1 MLFCVESD
9 IMVKVFRGVAQVVE
23 RYFREVEAASS
34 SLVTPIE
41 KNLIITGVRG
51 YQVFLVSGEFIILY
65 HLLSDF
71 IIQIRVQIRVQM
83 GVQAESAVRMRN
95 GVRKEDSFSK
105 DRRNAHG
112 RQEKKR
118 GRKLG
123 HKEDSRG

>member
-1 MLFCVESD
+1 
-9 IMVKVFRGVAQVVE
+9 MVKVFRGVAQVVE

-83 GVQAESAVRMRN
+83 GVQAESANSGRTVHLFRN
-95 GVRKEDSFSK
+95 
-105 DRRNAHG
+105 
-112 RQEKKR
+112 
-118 GRKLG
+118 
-123 HKEDSRG
+123 

>member
-1 MLFCVESD
+1 M
-9 IMVKVFRGVAQVVE
+9 AQVVE

-34 SLVTPIE
+34 SLVTPIQ
-41 KNLIITGVRG
+41 KYLIITGFRG
-51 YQVFLVSGEFIILY
+51 YQDFLVSGKFIILY
-65 HLLSDF
+65 HLLPDF
-71 IIQIRVQIRVQM
+71 IIQIRVQI

>member
-51 YQVFLVSGEFIILY
+51 YQVFFVLGESGLKRRR
-65 HLLSDF
+65 LS
-71 IIQIRVQIRVQM
+71 
-83 GVQAESAVRMRN
+83 
-95 GVRKEDSFSK
+95 
-105 DRRNAHG
+105 H
-112 RQEKKR
+112 
-118 GRKLG
+118 KLKIEG
-123 HKEDSRG
+123 WCLMPI

>member
-1 MLFCVESD
+1 MHFCVELD
-9 IMVKVFRGVAQVVE
+9 IIVKVFRGVAQVVE

-34 SLVTPIE
+34 SLVTPIQ
-41 KNLIITGVRG
+41 KYLIITGFRG
-51 YQVFLVSGEFIILY
+51 YQDFLVLGEFIIVY
-65 HLLSDF
+65 HLLPDF
-71 IIQIRVQIRVQM
+71 IIQIRVQI

-123 HKEDSRG
+123 HKEDSRE